1 MYDVYFGNFQ
11 VNGKYVLKSGTDF
24 RNISKITVQLS
35 GSALDIKVDRVDLDS
50 SVPEDPDVKKD
61 VTRLFG

>member
-1 MYDVYFGNFQ
+1 M
-11 VNGKYVLKSGTDF
+11 NGKYVLKSGTDF
-24 RNISKITVQLS
+24 RNISKITVQWS